1 MAQNL
6 YGSAVPEEALGNIGS
21 ACNLQYNGTAFEALK
36 GNTSQTIMAASSVSA
51 STAVLVTNTNGRGII
66 AWMEITSGLPPGSA
80 SVTIALKVQMVAPV
94 GTNRFKTL
102 ATSGPGSASGSF
114 AVAIYPGMSSTAV
127 TGVSFNAGIV
137 PRDLR
142 ILASISSAAASFG
155 CVMALGVSFLS

>member
-1 MAQNL
+1 MNNFF
-6 YGSAVPEEALGNIGS
+6 GSAVPAEALGPIGS
-21 ACNLQYNGTAFEALK
+21 NVNLQYNGTAFESMR
-36 GNTSQTIMAASSVSA
+36 GNTSQVLLAAASVSA
-51 STAVLVTNTNGRGII
+51 STAVTVTNFNSKGIM

-80 SVTIALKVQMVAPV
+80 SVTVALKVQAVAPV

-102 ATSGPGSASGSF
+102 ATTGALSASGSF

-142 ILASISSAAASFG
+142 ILVSISSGAASFG
-155 CVMALGVSFLS
+155 CVMALGVSFLT